1 MKFIRVNMSEGT
13 VGVQDVPQ
21 EYAMLGGRGLTSTL
35 INAEVPPTCDP
46 LGLDNKLVC
55 APGYL
60 SGTRL
65 PNTSRTS
72 LGAKS
77 PLTGTIKE
85 SNVGGTFAAALGHL
99 GISAIV
105 IEGQAPEGELSFLRI
120 DEEGNAS
127 LIPAK
132 EYAGMRT
139 YELVEQILERFGK
152 KTSVLCIGP
161 AGEYKLTAA
170 SIQSSDADGHPC
182 RAAGRGG
189 LGAVMGAKGLKALIV
204 DQRGKS
210 AAPIADPKAFNKAVK
225 RLRKKYR
232 RIKVD
237 LERLGEALEAN
248 PFAGIAIPGFGHRIW
263 KIRLC
268 STDMQA
274 VKRGGYR
281 VIYAIDRE

>member
-105 IEGQAPEGELSFLRI
+105 IEGQAPEGELSF
-120 DEEGNAS
+120 
-127 LIPAK
+127 
-132 EYAGMRT
+132 
-139 YELVEQILERFGK
+139 
-152 KTSVLCIGP
+152 
-161 AGEYKLTAA
+161 
-170 SIQSSDADGHPC
+170 
-182 RAAGRGG
+182 RA
-189 LGAVMGAKGLKALIV
+189 
-204 DQRGKS
+204 
-210 AAPIADPKAFNKAVK
+210 
-225 RLRKKYR
+225 
-232 RIKVD
+232 
-237 LERLGEALEAN
+237 
-248 PFAGIAIPGFGHRIW
+248 
-263 KIRLC
+263 
-268 STDMQA
+268 
-274 VKRGGYR
+274 
-281 VIYAIDRE
+281 